1 MNIEIRNCKESKF
14 HESSS
19 VMQHS
24 NGVILFFQNLFQFQ
38 KAMWKR
44 TRTIEFNGTILVSTK
59 PSFFKPVYR
68 TLAGSTNLSQ
78 PKACNRQKL
87 HNFNCCC
94 FFLFNFTFRCF
105 SNYGW
110 KFKSHRRC
118 LLFQW
123 QIAIFHQL
131 HKENLLTG
139 IFIKIMYKFFRN
151 FSTILIPARDPL
163 KYKPAPDQV
172 KRCHQLTFLLFNST
186 TLFMCADSICF
197 VLWCSQVSELNLGQE
212 TNFFIH
218 FIFEFNERNKALT
231 LWKITQQ
238 TWRQTTCISRNCAC
252 L

>member
-38 KAMWKR
+38 KSNVK
-44 TRTIEFNGTILVSTK
+44 THSYTILVSTE

-87 HNFNCCC
+87 YNFNCCR

-110 KFKSHRRC
+110 KFKSHRELF

-123 QIAIFHQL
+123 WIAIFHQL

-139 IFIKIMYKFFRN
+139 MSDKKKVIFSEFF
-151 FSTILIPARDPL
+151 D
-163 KYKPAPDQV
+163 
-172 KRCHQLTFLLFNST
+172 
-186 TLFMCADSICF
+186 
-197 VLWCSQVSELNLGQE
+197 
-212 TNFFIH
+212 
-218 FIFEFNERNKALT
+218 
-231 LWKITQQ
+231 
-238 TWRQTTCISRNCAC
+238 
-252 L
+252 

>member
-24 NGVILFFQNLFQFQ
+24 NGVILFFPKPFPISK

-44 TRTIEFNGTILVSTK
+44 TRTIEFNGTILVSTE

-87 HNFNCCC
+87 YNFNCCR

-110 KFKSHRRC
+110 KFKSHRELF

-123 QIAIFHQL
+123 WIAIFHQL

-139 IFIKIMYKFFRN
+139 MPDKKKVIFSEFF
-151 FSTILIPARDPL
+151 D
-163 KYKPAPDQV
+163 
-172 KRCHQLTFLLFNST
+172 
-186 TLFMCADSICF
+186 
-197 VLWCSQVSELNLGQE
+197 
-212 TNFFIH
+212 
-218 FIFEFNERNKALT
+218 
-231 LWKITQQ
+231 
-238 TWRQTTCISRNCAC
+238 
-252 L
+252 